1 MNPQSPI
8 FPRYSLLA
16 ACALSFFLLLSCRS
30 ELSRKDAE
38 VQQIIELCERY
49 DTVPD
54 LIHAGRLVDYME
66 TRGDATRRQRAWR
79 MMAKVYNRNHQP
91 AFELQ
96 ALHMAIGCVD
106 MHQPYD
112 TLEMARCYYDWSSQL
127 HNAGHYEE
135 SLKKLA
141 QARKMAETAHDT
153 VTSYVWLG
161 QSAWTFLE
169 MRDTVRA
176 WQASEP
182 AYRYLWSRG
191 ERAKAVNARMPYFF
205 MQSAYHPSDT
215 LYLWLREYAR
225 YTDRDLTSPRSRDA
239 VFYWRMMGDYHAFCG
254 ETDSAACY
262 YRKMLQ
268 EYSPNNEAMAV
279 GYRSLYGLYIITGK
293 KDSADFYLQKYVSAY
308 EHGRQQNVSNETEDL
323 AHEYAQKHRFVERER
338 ENARRQQILTAF
350 LLLVAAAM
358 VFALLRYIFLRRH
371 YNEVRE
377 QNREYAQIIESF
389 NNKSAP
395 QLFATDIARRFHE
408 LSSQDA
414 HPSAEEWA
422 ELQRRIGEMYPDF
435 FTNLSAQYAAQLPG
449 QTLTEQERRIVSL
462 IAIKCSPLQMSV
474 LLVCG
479 KSNISNLRRR
489 LFKKI
494 TGQDGAGSNLDK
506 LIGELCA

>member
-1 MNPQSPI
+1 
-8 FPRYSLLA
+8 
-16 ACALSFFLLLSCRS
+16 
-30 ELSRKDAE
+30 
-38 VQQIIELCERY
+38 
-49 DTVPD
+49 
-54 LIHAGRLVDYME
+54 
-66 TRGDATRRQRAWR
+66 
-79 MMAKVYNRNHQP
+79 
-91 AFELQ
+91 
-96 ALHMAIGCVD
+96 
-106 MHQPYD
+106 
-112 TLEMARCYYDWSSQL
+112 
-127 HNAGHYEE
+127 
-135 SLKKLA
+135 
-141 QARKMAETAHDT
+141 
-153 VTSYVWLG
+153 
-161 QSAWTFLE
+161 
-169 MRDTVRA
+169 
-176 WQASEP
+176 
-182 AYRYLWSRG
+182 
-191 ERAKAVNARMPYFF
+191 
-205 MQSAYHPSDT
+205 
-215 LYLWLREYAR
+215 
-225 YTDRDLTSPRSRDA
+225 
-239 VFYWRMMGDYHAFCG
+239 
-254 ETDSAACY
+254 
-262 YRKMLQ
+262 
-268 EYSPNNEAMAV
+268 MAV
-279 GYRSLYGLYIITGK
+279 GYRSLYGLYVITGK
-293 KDSADFYLQKYVSAY
+293 KDSADFYLQKCVSAY
-308 EHGRQQNVSNETEDL
+308 EHGQQQNVSNETEDL

-358 VFALLRYIFLRRH
+358 VFALLRYLFLRRH

-422 ELQRRIGEMYPDF
+422 ELQRCIGEMYPDF

-489 LFKKI
+489 LFKKL

>member
-54 LIHAGRLVDYME
+54 LIHTGRLVDYME
-66 TRGDATRRQRAWR
+66 TNGDATRRQRAWR
-79 MMAKVYNRNHQP
+79 MMAKVYSRNHQP

-106 MHQPYD
+106 THQPYD
-112 TLEMARCYYDWSSQL
+112 TLEMARCYYDWSVHL

-141 QARKMAETAHDT
+141 QARKMAEAAHDT

-169 MRDTVRA
+169 MRDTVQLR
-176 WQASEP
+176 QSSES

-191 ERAKAVNARMPYFF
+191 EKAKAVNARMPYFS
-205 MQSAYHPSDT
+205 MQSAQYPSDT
-215 LYLWLREYAR
+215 LYRWLREYAR

-268 EYSPNNEAMAV
+268 EYSPNNEAKVV
-279 GYRSLYGLYIITGK
+279 GYRCLYSLYKVAGVA
-293 KDSADFYLQKYVSAY
+293 DSAGFYDEKYVSARIN
-308 EHGRQQNVSNETEDL
+308 GQQQNVSNETENL
-323 AHEYAQKHRFVERER
+323 AHEYAQKHRFVEREKK
-338 ENARRQQILTAF
+338 NARRQQILTAF
-350 LLLVAAAM
+350 LFMLAAAM
-358 VFALLRYIFLRRH
+358 VFAFLRYFFLRRH
-371 YNEVRE
+371 YNEIRE
-377 QNREYAQIIESF
+377 QNSEYAQIIESF
-389 NNKSAP
+389 NNKSVP

-422 ELQRRIGEMYPDF
+422 ELQRRICEMYPDF

-489 LFKKI
+489 LFRKL
-494 TGQDGAGSNLDK
+494 TGQDGSGSNLDK
-506 LIGELCA
+506 LIGDLCQ